1 MSAFK
6 FFKRNMGNGYEGKAF
21 LAPLLTIFVQQ
32 ALHFNQIC
40 RMKKSLILFPALLFA
55 VLLCAQNTP
64 VPTRA
69 TDFSITM
76 EGAGVRFYPEVPPLQ
91 QTPGAPP
98 AYYTCFWEFG
108 DGSFSTEKSP
118 LHLYAN
124 ADSAESVL
132 LLTLH
137 YDDGEMPKKK
147 KKTHKVPVNKSA
159 IVDASKMPGNV
170 FTTDKQAIALRNARE
185 PRANEEM
192 ILVLSYR
199 NNSVYTTDGVLHL
212 FYNEKKYPSPHF
224 QFQEARAHFGETPA
238 SLYSDA
244 APILKTI
251 DWAALSAGI
260 CSVGESAPFFY
271 RVSAPKTDKILS
283 EARGL
288 YREEKAWR
296 FSELHPHETRNL
308 FISLDG
314 SASMLRDTSAMIHLL
329 GVFAPFD
336 PAVTPDT
343 FQLDMEIVNSHDP
356 NTISVSDT
364 RVGYR
369 KLKKN
374 RLEYKVRFQNNGE
387 RQAENIAL
395 KIEIP
400 DGLNAARMQ
409 PLDWYPKCPIC
420 PEKPTLGGC
429 LDTAITKDG
438 LAFTFRNI
446 YLPGSNQRGVT
457 EYDSTKGFVK
467 YRIVPEKRMPKR
479 AFRSR
484 ASIIFDK
491 NPPIYTNYSKTRFK
505 PGISPGLKVG
515 YGFAPDSLKN
525 GYLYFGATLSP
536 FKSWRIYP
544 QLELLVGAKGRSDL
558 PSDTSIV
565 RIKGIFD
572 ATGIKPDTLTVTI
585 RNGNRRFSSFE
596 MPLLL
601 RKNFSRFIGLGVGA
615 SARVILEK
623 GEDVVFERVRQE
635 FYEPGIS
642 TPFAVKVLKN
652 ETTTTPYSATRTEFR
667 FFADLTLGFVRAGPH
682 LGIRVGALADK
693 GLKPFVQLGLE
704 INL

>member
-1 MSAFK
+1 
-6 FFKRNMGNGYEGKAF
+6 
-21 LAPLLTIFVQQ
+21 
-32 ALHFNQIC
+32 
-40 RMKKSLILFPALLFA
+40 MKKSIVLFQTLFLAAQLFA
-55 VLLCAQNTP
+55 QN
-64 VPTRA
+64 VPTSPRA
-69 TDFSITM
+69 ADFSVAP
-76 EGAGVRFYPEVPPLQ
+76 EGAGLRFRPVVPSLQ
-91 QTPGAPP
+91 QTAGAPS

-118 LHLYAN
+118 LHLYTN
-124 ADSAESVL
+124 ADTVESVL
-132 LLTLH
+132 MLTLH

-147 KKTHKVPVNKSA
+147 KKPQKVPVNKSA
-159 IVDASKMPGNV
+159 IVDAGEMPNV
-170 FTTDKQAIALRNARE
+170 FTTEKQSVALKNTRE
-185 PRANEEM
+185 PRANEE
-192 ILVLSYR
+192 ISLVLSYR

-224 QFQEARAHFGETPA
+224 QFQEVRTHFGETQA
-238 SLYSDA
+238 SLLSA
-244 APILKTI
+244 AEPVLKTI

-260 CSVGESAPFFY
+260 CSAGESAPFFY
-271 RVSAPKTDKILS
+271 AVPPPSTDKLLS

-296 FSELHPHETRNL
+296 FFNLHPHETRNL
-308 FISLDG
+308 FITLEG
-314 SASMLRDTSAMIHLL
+314 TASMLRDTSAMIHLL

-336 PAVTPDT
+336 PPLASDS
-343 FQLDMEIVNSHDP
+343 FRLEMEIVSSHDP
-356 NTISVSDT
+356 NTIAVSET

-395 KIEIP
+395 DIEIP
-400 DGLNAARMQ
+400 EGLNAARMQ

-420 PEKPTLGGC
+420 PDQPTRGGC
-429 LDTAITKDG
+429 LDTAITQNG
-438 LAFTFRNI
+438 LSFTFRNI

-457 EYDSTKGFVK
+457 EFDSTKGFVK
-467 YRIVPEKRMPKR
+467 YRIVPEKKMPKR
-479 AFRSR
+479 TFRSR
-484 ASIIFDK
+484 ASIVFDK

-505 PGISPGLKVG
+505 PGISPGIKVG
-515 YGFAPDSLKN
+515 YGFAPDSLKSA
-525 GYLYFGATLSP
+525 YLFFGASLSP

-544 QLELLVGAKGRSDL
+544 QVELLAGIKGRSDL
-558 PSDTSIV
+558 PSDTSMV
-565 RIKGIFD
+565 RIKGTFD

-585 RNGNRRFSSFE
+585 KNGNRRFISFE

-601 RKNFSRFIGLGVGA
+601 RKNFSRFVGLGLGV

-642 TPFAVKVLKN
+642 TPFAVKILKD
-652 ETTTTPYSATRTEFR
+652 ETTTTPFSATRTEFR

-682 LGIRVGALADK
+682 VGIRVGALADK
-693 GLKPFVQLGLE
+693 GLKPFVQMGLE
-704 INL
+704 LNL